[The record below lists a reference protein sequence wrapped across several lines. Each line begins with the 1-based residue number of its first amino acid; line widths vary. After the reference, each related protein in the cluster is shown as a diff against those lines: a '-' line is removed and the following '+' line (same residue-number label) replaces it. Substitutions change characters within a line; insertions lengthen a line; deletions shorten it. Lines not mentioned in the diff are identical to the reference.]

1 MREIMLKL
9 ARSQQLLRWKHPA
22 GSLQFVVPR
31 AGSLQLQL
39 PFVLLLL
46 AMLACKG
53 SATGPSI
60 ASTSGVWELQTV
72 NGLPLPFL
80 RPTAQYTQQI
90 LGEDIILRTNNTFA
104 SFTIERFFTGSTPPG
119 TAPDTVY
126 NLGYWNTTSGDLV
139 IGVASAEQHGDTLT
153 IRSSDRGL
161 STYVRR

>member
-1 MREIMLKL
+1 MLL
-9 ARSQQLLRWKHPA
+9 
-22 GSLQFVVPR
+22 
-31 AGSLQLQL
+31 
-39 PFVLLLL
+39 VLTVLG
-46 AMLACKG
+46 CKG
-53 SATGPSI
+53 SSTGPSI

-90 LGEDIILRTNNTFA
+90 VGEDIILRANNTFA
-104 SFTIERFFTGSTPPG
+104 SFTIERFFAGTTPPAS
-119 TAPDTVY
+119 APDTVY

-139 IGVASAEQHGDTLT
+139 IGVANAEQRGDTLT

>member
-1 MREIMLKL
+1 MRENKSKL
-9 ARSQQLLRWKHPA
+9 ARSQQPLRCQHPA
-22 GSLQFVVPR
+22 GSLPFTVPFVVFLLSMLGCT
-31 AGSLQLQL
+31 GST
-39 PFVLLLL
+39 
-46 AMLACKG
+46 
-53 SATGPSI
+53 TGPSI

-90 LGEDIILRTNNTFA
+90 VGEDIILRANNTFA
-104 SFTIERFFTGSTPPG
+104 SFTIERFFAGTTPPAS
-119 TAPDTVY
+119 APDTVY

-139 IGVASAEQHGDTLT
+139 IGVANAEQRGDTLT

>member
-1 MREIMLKL
+1 MKEMTLKL
-9 ARSQQLLRWKHPA
+9 ARSQELLRCQH
-22 GSLQFVVPR
+22 L

-39 PFVLLLL
+39 LSVLV
-46 AMLACKG
+46 MLTMAGCTH
-53 SATGPSI
+53 STTGPSI
-60 ASTSGVWELQTV
+60 ASTSGVWELQTI

-90 LGEDIILRTNNTFA
+90 VGEDIILRTNNTFA
-104 SFTIERFFTGSTPPG
+104 SFTIERFFSGATPPA

-139 IGVASAEQHGDTLT
+139 IGVASAEQRGDTLT

-161 STYVRR
+161 STYVRK

>member
-1 MREIMLKL
+1 MREIKRKL
-9 ARSQQLLRWKHPA
+9 ARSQQLLRCQHPA
-22 GSLQFVVPR
+22 GSLPFAVPR

-39 PFVLLLL
+39 PFILLLL
-46 AMLACKG
+46 TGLSCSG
-53 SATGPSI
+53 STTGPSV
-60 ASTSGVWELQTV
+60 ATTAGVWELQSI

-90 LGEDIILRTNNTFA
+90 VGEDIILRSNNTFA
-104 SFTIERFFTGSTPPG
+104 SFTIERFFSGATPPA
-119 TAPDTVY
+119 TAADTVY

-139 IGVASAEQHGDTLT
+139 IGVASAEQRGDTLT

>member
-1 MREIMLKL
+1 MREIVRKL
-9 ARSQQLLRWKHPA
+9 ARSQEPARCQHPA
-22 GSLQFVVPR
+22 GSLQYPIQFAVQLAVV
-31 AGSLQLQL
+31 
-39 PFVLLLL
+39 V
-46 AMLACKG
+46 MLIMPGCTR
-53 SATGPSI
+53 STTGPSV
-60 ASTSGVWELQTV
+60 AATAGVWELLSV

-90 LGEDIILRTNNTFA
+90 VGEDIILRTNNTFA
-104 SFTIERFFTGSTPPG
+104 SFTIERFFTGATPPA

-139 IGVASAEQHGDTLT
+139 IGVASAAQRGDTLT

>member
-1 MREIMLKL
+1 MRIMTKL
-9 ARSQQLLRWKHPA
+9 ARGQQLARCQHP
-22 GSLQFVVPR
+22 

-39 PFVLLLL
+39 PFMLLVLT
-46 AMLACKG
+46 MLGCKG
-53 SATGPSI
+53 STTGPSI

-90 LGEDIILRTNNTFA
+90 VGEDIILRANNTFA
-104 SFTIERFFTGSTPPG
+104 SFTIERFFAGTTPPAS
-119 TAPDTVY
+119 APDTVY

-139 IGVASAEQHGDTLT
+139 IGVANAEQRGDTLT

>member
-1 MREIMLKL
+1 MTKL
-9 ARSQQLLRWKHPA
+9 ARGQQLTRCQHPA
-22 GSLQFVVPR
+22 GSI
-31 AGSLQLQL
+31 QLRL
-39 PFVLLLL
+39 PFMLLVLTVLG
-46 AMLACKG
+46 CKG
-53 SATGPSI
+53 SSTGPSI

-90 LGEDIILRTNNTFA
+90 VGEDIILRANNTFA
-104 SFTIERFFTGSTPPG
+104 SFTIERFFAGTTPPAS
-119 TAPDTVY
+119 APDTVY

-139 IGVASAEQHGDTLT
+139 IGVANAEQRGDTLT